1 MAFRAPA
8 AAIGRALARP
18 PGQVLRWAR
27 AHQPLIAVA
36 LSITLGVLTALGP
49 LTILGPL
56 MARHGSAGTFIYLAI
71 ALPQGWAVAVIS
83 MTGRWLLWS
92 TLPVL
97 LVQQLT
103 FFHYAHR
110 MDTLEISGWLVL
122 LIGLELARRAPAKL
136 RLTIQRLRDREV
148 LVPAAHIA
156 DLSDRVAGA
165 GHGWSAASGWLVAAA
180 LLITSPWTL
189 IAASSSSV
197 AALGLEFSDLVLLI
211 VAGAVAG
218 SWLGRMAS
226 CARLLGLMP

>member
-1 MAFRAPA
+1 
-8 AAIGRALARP
+8 
-18 PGQVLRWAR
+18 
-27 AHQPLIAVA
+27 LIAVA

-71 ALPQGWAVAVIS
+71 ALPQGWAVAVMVYTLLTPDLVGASGRRS

-156 DLSDRVAGA
+156 DLSRGCGGRQLAGP
-165 GHGWSAASGWLVAAA
+165 HGQLRPAARQGVS
-180 LLITSPWTL
+180 
-189 IAASSSSV
+189 
-197 AALGLEFSDLVLLI
+197 
-211 VAGAVAG
+211 
-218 SWLGRMAS
+218 
-226 CARLLGLMP
+226 